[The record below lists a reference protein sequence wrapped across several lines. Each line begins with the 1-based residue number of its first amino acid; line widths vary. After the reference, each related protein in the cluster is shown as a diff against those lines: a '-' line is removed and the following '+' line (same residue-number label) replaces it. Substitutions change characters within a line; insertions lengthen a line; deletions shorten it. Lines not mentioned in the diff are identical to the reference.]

1 MSSSNAVK
9 VEEEFGESH
18 VMPVMPAERKLGS
31 SRQQQQPQHDAVRQN
46 DQAQTPAR
54 SARPAQSTDTTST
67 GMPMSDLRRAFRR
80 GINLKEDN
88 SVMGRIKSVLAILTS
103 YVAAQGFPVG
113 NTAIVEPANKRANGY
128 ITLHAVQLVEDPAC
142 SVTNYVLSMSAYK
155 CFSKF
160 TDATFKTR
168 MSQMY
173 WLLANQS
180 AAEIAKLVKNSTGF
194 ADVPGGARQL
204 LFDLQNA
211 HNPTD
216 PRVKPSLD
224 LLDATVS
231 DIGAILI
238 DMVLDG
244 PDYTD
249 DDCRLT
255 LAGIMCLE
263 CRRIF
268 SSSNSST
275 ASSSGR
281 THRLTVR

>member
-1 MSSSNAVK
+1 MSSSNTVK
-9 VEEEFGESH
+9 VEEEFGES
-18 VMPVMPAERKLGS
+18 PVMPERKLGS
-31 SRQQQQPQHDAVRQN
+31 SRLQQQPQHDAVRQN

-54 SARPAQSTDTTST
+54 SARPARSTDTTST
-67 GMPMSDLRRAFRR
+67 GMTTSDLRRALR
-80 GINLKEDN
+80 GTNLNEDN
-88 SVMGRIKSVLAILTS
+88 SVMGRIKSVLAILMS

-113 NTAIVEPANKRANGY
+113 NTAIVEPANRRAKGY
-128 ITLHAVQLVEDPAC
+128 ITLQAVQQVEDLAC

-155 CFSKF
+155 CFAKF
-160 TDATFKTR
+160 TDATFNAR

-180 AAEIAKLVKNSTGF
+180 PAEIAKLVKTSTGF

-211 HNPTD
+211 HSPRD
-216 PRVKPSLD
+216 PNVQPSLN

-238 DMVLDG
+238 DMDLGG
-244 PDYTD
+244 PDYSD

-268 SSSNSST
+268 STSNSST

-281 THRLTVR
+281 THRLTVRN